1 MTFLDGVGFNNV
13 QNMLGTQSNANVLKL
28 EANEPIFGPGKRK
41 GNEFD
46 LSRKEYKTLIEALKK
61 RGQEGEILLAMLAD
75 FSSSTEKSD
84 LRYVALR
91 NKVMEVLV
99 ADSDIYD
106 KDTYKLL
113 SKFGISEDEY
123 KAKLDANHE
132 SAELYIDYDLDE
144 NNELVFKS
152 PVNIVSGKN
161 YAGKFLE
168 ILQFEDGNIIYKLR
182 NGKYASDF
190 KQTVDKNGDVTFEQN
205 AFVFPQDSTGAPLLD
220 KGPIWELGSKYVN
233 ITEQKDGS
241 WSKVEFTREAVKT
254 PDGKIEMVLK
264 GADGKLYPID
274 FQGYPSN
281 GSYKNAEKLFGKGS
295 LVLENYNV
303 REPGSKHFDG
313 ASLLMDGKI
322 YHGTVVVER
331 DGTVIPTFIN
341 SEGKEMCISEYGDKV
356 MLEDYELSHTGSIGN
371 LSPRWEVGNTVEGG
385 FTTALTKD
393 YTPVYIKDGVHYLVN
408 PENGELARDSITGE
422 PIPVE

>member
-1 MTFLDGVGFNNV
+1 M
-13 QNMLGTQSNANVLKL
+13 
-28 EANEPIFGPGKRK
+28 R
-41 GNEFD
+41 
-46 LSRKEYKTLIEALKK
+46 TLINYYQNLV
-61 RGQEGEILLAMLAD
+61 LAKM
-75 FSSSTEKSD
+75 K
-84 LRYVALR
+84 
-91 NKVMEVLV
+91 
-99 ADSDIYD
+99 
-106 KDTYKLL
+106 
-113 SKFGISEDEY
+113 Y

-132 SAELYIDYDLDE
+132 PAELYIDCDLDE
-144 NNELVFKS
+144 NNEFVVKF

-168 ILQFEDGNIIYKLR
+168 ILQFDDGNIIYKLR
-182 NGKYASDF
+182 NDKYASDF

-233 ITEQKDGS
+233 ITAQKDGS

-295 LVLENYNV
+295 FVLENYDV

-322 YHGTVVVER
+322 YYGTVVVEH

-371 LSPRWEVGNTVEGG
+371 LSSRWEVGNTVEGG

-393 YTPVYIKDGVHYLVN
+393 YTPVYIKDGKQYRVN

>member
-1 MTFLDGVGFNNV
+1 
-13 QNMLGTQSNANVLKL
+13 MLGTQSNQNVLKSQ
-28 EANEPIFGPGKRK
+28 ANEPIFGPGKRNKMK
-41 GNEFD
+41 GKGFD
-46 LSRKEYKTLIEALKK
+46 LSRKDIKTLEKMGPK
-61 RGQEGEILLAMLAD
+61 GEELLAMLAD
-75 FSSSTEKSD
+75 FPSSTEKSD

-91 NKVMEVLV
+91 NKAMEVLV
-99 ADSDIYD
+99 ADGDIYD

-132 SAELYIDYDLDE
+132 SAELYIDYYLDE
-144 NNELVFKS
+144 NNELVVQS
-152 PVNIVSGKN
+152 PVNVVSGKN

-182 NGKYASDF
+182 NDKYASDF

-295 LVLENYNV
+295 FVLENYDV

-322 YHGTVVVER
+322 YYGTVVVER

-341 SEGKEMCISEYGDKV
+341 SEGKEMCISEYGDNKV
-356 MLEDYELSHTGSIGN
+356 VLEDYELSHAGSIGN

-393 YTPVYIKDGVHYLVN
+393 YTPVYVKDDVHYLVN
-408 PENGELARDSITGE
+408 PENGELARDSITSE
-422 PIPVE
+422 PIPFE

>member
-13 QNMLGTQSNANVLKL
+13 QNMLGTQSNQNVLKSQ
-28 EANEPIFGPGKRK
+28 ANEPIFGPGKRNKMK
-41 GNEFD
+41 GKGFD
-46 LSRKEYKTLIEALKK
+46 LSRKDIKTLEKMGPK
-61 RGQEGEILLAMLAD
+61 GEELLAMLAD
-75 FSSSTEKSD
+75 FPSSTEKSD

-91 NKVMEVLV
+91 NKAMEVLV
-99 ADSDIYD
+99 ADGDIYD

-132 SAELYIDYDLDE
+132 SAELYIDYYLDE
-144 NNELVFKS
+144 NNELVVQS
-152 PVNIVSGKN
+152 PVNVVSGKN

-182 NGKYASDF
+182 NDKYASDF

-295 LVLENYNV
+295 FVLENYDV

-322 YHGTVVVER
+322 YYGTVVVER

-356 MLEDYELSHTGSIGN
+356 VLEDYELSHAGSIGN

-393 YTPVYIKDGVHYLVN
+393 YTPVYIKDGKQYQVN
-408 PENGELARDSITGE
+408 PETGELARDSVTGE
-422 PIPVE
+422 PIPFE

>member
-13 QNMLGTQSNANVLKL
+13 QNMLGTQSNPNVLKSPAD
-28 EANEPIFGPGKRK
+28 ESIFGPGEGNK
-41 GNEFD
+41 GKGFD
-46 LSRKEYKTLIEALKK
+46 LSRKDRKTLEKM
-61 RGQEGEILLAMLAD
+61 GPEGEKLLAMLAD
-75 FSSSTEKSD
+75 FSQSTENSD
-84 LRYVALR
+84 LLYVAIR
-91 NKVMEVLV
+91 NKAMEVLV
-99 ADSDIYD
+99 ADSNIYNE
-106 KDTYKLL
+106 DTYKLL

-132 SAELYIDYDLDE
+132 PAELYIDCDLDE
-144 NNELVFKS
+144 NNEFVVKF

-295 LVLENYNV
+295 FVLENYDV

-322 YHGTVVVER
+322 YYGTVVVEH

-341 SEGKEMCISEYGDKV
+341 SEGKEMYISEYGDKV

-371 LSPRWEVGNTVEGG
+371 LSSRWEVGNTVEGG

-393 YTPVYIKDGVHYLVN
+393 YTPVYIKDGKQYQVN
-408 PENGELARDSITGE
+408 PETGELARDFVTGE
-422 PIPVE
+422 PIPFE